1 MNMDDGDYQLLVC
14 ALQQN
19 FAEAG
24 EVVTDGAGWLLQ
36 FVNYAVQC
44 TPHHTTPHHTTSHHI
59 TPHHTTPHYN
69 TLHHTIPHHTT
80 PHHTRLHYSTAH
92 CSTL

>member
-44 TPHHTTPHHTTSHHI
+44 TTHCTTPYHTTLHHTTPDYTTAQRI
-59 TPHHTTPHYN
+59 VV
-69 TLHHTIPHHTT
+69 
-80 PHHTRLHYSTAH
+80 HYSMH
-92 CSTL
+92 YIFRCVG